1 MSSLRDPERLA
12 LFVLVL
18 ATATLNPAAVDPTC
32 WASGLSYRQCCGSAD
47 ASGGRSGGDTSCWDD
62 LYPEERCCVDQYSL
76 TEEAPLEALALSQSY
91 LDLELEAAARCWPG
105 RGARVFRDCCDLRRG
120 LKGDATC
127 FAAGGPAASFEDCC
141 LPTLLSGLDPCEAEW
156 CMPERWSPFPI
167 IGLTGGVLDHRAYV
181 GMEKGRGWYEVGEAE
196 FEFLRHPEGGGMTL
210 LSSEDIGNDLSV
222 KNTLRLSTSHLSWSP
237 FPISGLTGG
246 VLDHRAYVGMEKG
259 RGWYEVGEA
268 EFEFLRHPEGG
279 GMTPSGHVLEIACGS
294 FRLGRHLIPWLE
306 PGHYK
311 GLDKSRRLIEQ
322 GYLFELG
329 RRDREEK
336 HPRFAATA
344 EFEFELLRGGP
355 PPDMSIAVSLITH
368 LNPPDIRKLLS
379 RLRIFVAK
387 GHMFFP
393 TFVHSSS
400 DADNDNPEGS
410 SSIATFRYKF
420 DELRSL
426 TADLGGWE
434 LADVSPVWHA
444 TLRKFAARHPRA
456 LRHRMLRFTAV

>member
-167 IGLTGGVLDHRAYV
+167 I
-181 GMEKGRGWYEVGEAE
+181 
-196 FEFLRHPEGGGMTL
+196 
-210 LSSEDIGNDLSV
+210 
-222 KNTLRLSTSHLSWSP
+222 
-237 FPISGLTGG
+237 GLTGG